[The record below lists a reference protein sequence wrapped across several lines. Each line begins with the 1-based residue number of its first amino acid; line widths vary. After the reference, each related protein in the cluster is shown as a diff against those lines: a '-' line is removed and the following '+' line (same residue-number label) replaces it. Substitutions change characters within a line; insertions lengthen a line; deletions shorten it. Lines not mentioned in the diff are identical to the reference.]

1 MPLVDLILIQTPWLV
16 CPGNHGMLQST
27 GYWKNIKKLYLA
39 YMLYYYRKEIMSY
52 LILLIGVLMMALTVG
67 IHAVGSVMWLD
78 FMKTWNDKWTNISG
92 TRSLYRAV
100 IWTAVVLL
108 LLHFIE
114 VVFWALFYFLLPDNA
129 GLNNWPEAVYFSVVT
144 FTTLGYGD
152 ITLNPDWRQLS
163 GMQAM
168 VGIVVF
174 GLTTAILFTV
184 IQRLWQVS
192 HTASNDS

>member
-1 MPLVDLILIQTPWLV
+1 
-16 CPGNHGMLQST
+16 
-27 GYWKNIKKLYLA
+27 
-39 YMLYYYRKEIMSY
+39 MSY
-52 LILLIGVLMMALTVG
+52 LILLIGVLMMALTVA
-67 IHAVGSVMWLD
+67 IHAIGSVSWLH
-78 FMKTWNDKWTNISG
+78 FMRPRFDKWTHISG
-92 TRSLYRAV
+92 NRPLYRAV
-100 IWTAVVLL
+100 IWTAVALL

-114 VVFWALFYFLLPDNA
+114 VVLWALFYFMLPDNA
-129 GLNNWPEAVYFSVVT
+129 GLNNWPEAIYFSIVT

-152 ITLNPDWRQLS
+152 ITLSPEWRQLS

-174 GLTTAILFTV
+174 GLTTAILCTV

>member
-1 MPLVDLILIQTPWLV
+1 
-16 CPGNHGMLQST
+16 
-27 GYWKNIKKLYLA
+27 
-39 YMLYYYRKEIMSY
+39 MSY
-52 LILLIGVLMMALTVG
+52 LILLIGVLMMAITVA
-67 IHAVGSVMWLD
+67 IHAIGSTMWLGYVE
-78 FMKTWNDKWTNISG
+78 TWHDKWKNISG
-92 TRSLYRAV
+92 PRSLFRVV

-114 VVFWALFYFLLPDNA
+114 VVLWALFYFILPDNA

-152 ITLNPDWRQLS
+152 VTLNPAWRQLS
-163 GMQAM
+163 GMEAM

-184 IQRLWQVS
+184 IQRLWHVS
-192 HTASNDS
+192 HTTSNDS

>member
-1 MPLVDLILIQTPWLV
+1 
-16 CPGNHGMLQST
+16 
-27 GYWKNIKKLYLA
+27 
-39 YMLYYYRKEIMSY
+39 MSY
-52 LILLIGVLMMALTVG
+52 LILLIGVMMMALTVA
-67 IHAVGSVMWLD
+67 IHAIGSVRWLH
-78 FMKTWNDKWTNISG
+78 FIKKWHDKWTNISD
-92 TRSLYRAV
+92 TRLLYGAV

-114 VVFWALFYFLLPDNA
+114 VVLWALFYFMLPDNA
-129 GLNNWPEAVYFSVVT
+129 GLSNWPEAVYFSVVT

-152 ITLNPDWRQLS
+152 ITLNPEWRQLS

-184 IQRLWQVS
+184 IQRLWRAS
-192 HTASNDS
+192 HKALNDS

>member
-1 MPLVDLILIQTPWLV
+1 
-16 CPGNHGMLQST
+16 
-27 GYWKNIKKLYLA
+27 
-39 YMLYYYRKEIMSY
+39 MSY
-52 LILLIGVLMMALTVG
+52 LILLIGILMMALTVA
-67 IHAVGSVMWLD
+67 IHAIGSTMWLGYVV
-78 FMKTWNDKWTNISG
+78 TWHDKWTKISG
-92 TRSLYRAV
+92 PRSLFRVV

-114 VVFWALFYFLLPDNA
+114 VVLWALFYFMLPDNA

-152 ITLNPDWRQLS
+152 VTLSPAWRQLS
-163 GMQAM
+163 GMEAM

-184 IQRLWQVS
+184 IQRVWRVG